1 MHSPLFRLRCV
12 SMPRF
17 VNQKA
22 LTSSFFPKLER
33 GFWADLA
40 STTGHVRLFAHLD
53 QVRWVTSVYNRR
65 TKEWLAESSAAKNS
79 DDAKRKAEQIGRR
92 LVPGT
97 SQIEWHSIGR

>member
-1 MHSPLFRLRCV
+1 
-12 SMPRF
+12 MPRLL
-17 VNQKA
+17 NHK
-22 LTSSFFPKLER
+22 TPKSNFFPKLER

-40 STTGHVRLFAHLD
+40 STTEHVRLFAHLD

-97 SQIEWHSIGR
+97 DEIEWHSIGR